1 MKVVITGGLGF
12 LGLRLAER
20 LLELGELEQGESGLA
35 AIDTLVLADR
45 EVPARRA
52 DWMDSRVELA
62 ACDVTDRELLF
73 RLIDRDDVSVFH
85 LAAVVSAEAERDPE
99 LAWRVNVDG
108 TRNVLDAVSRRAG
121 CRRVVVTSTYAV
133 FGGNLPAVCGDD
145 TKLAPQSTYGMTKA
159 ILELMVADSSRRRA
173 IDGRVARLPTVI
185 VRPGAANAAA
195 SSVASAIFRE
205 PLAGRPYQVP
215 VTEDTRMAF
224 TGARSAVEGLIAL
237 HEVSADDLGL
247 DRSVCFPSRSA
258 SIREMVEC
266 LQRVAEGRRLGAI
279 SWAPDPVA
287 QAIVSSWPHDVDA
300 ARAIAVGVPV
310 TEELDRIVQEAA
322 EALSSGAA

>member
-1 MKVVITGGLGF
+1 MKVVITGGAGF
-12 LGLRLAER
+12 LGLRLARR
-20 LLELGELEQGESGLA
+20 LLELGELRLGEDGPA

-45 EVPARRA
+45 EVPTTRA
-52 DWMDSRVELA
+52 EWMDSRVELA
-62 ACDVTDRELLF
+62 TCDVGDRNSLF
-73 RLIDRDDVSVFH
+73 GLIDRDEVSVFH

-108 TRNVLDAVSRRAG
+108 GRNVLDAVARRAG
-121 CRRVVVTSTYAV
+121 CPRLVVTSTYAV
-133 FGGNLPAVCGDD
+133 FGGNLPDVCGDD
-145 TKLAPQSTYGMTKA
+145 TKLTPQSTYGMTKA
-159 ILELMVADSSRRRA
+159 ILELLVADYSRRGT

-237 HEVSADDLGL
+237 HELSGAQLGN
-247 DRSVCFPSRSA
+247 DRTVCFPSRAA

-266 LQRVAEGRRLGAI
+266 LQRVGEGQPLGPI
-279 SWAPDPVA
+279 SWTPDPVT
-287 QAIVSSWPHDVDA
+287 QAIVSSWPNDVDA
-300 ARAIAVGVPV
+300 ARAIAAGVPV
-310 TEELDRIVQEAA
+310 PDELDRIVREAA
-322 EALSSGAA
+322 ETFSTDSA

>member
-1 MKVVITGGLGF
+1 MKVIITGGLGF
-12 LGLRLAER
+12 LGLRLARR
-20 LLELGELEQGESGLA
+20 LLELGELDLGEGGPA

-45 EVPARRA
+45 EVPAGRS

-62 ACDVTDRELLF
+62 ACDVSNRELLF
-73 RLIDRDDVSVFH
+73 GLVDRDDVSVFH

-108 TRNVLDAVSRRAG
+108 GRNVLDAVRRRAG
-121 CRRVVVTSTYAV
+121 CQRVVVTSTYAV
-133 FGGNLPAVCGDD
+133 FGGNLPDVCGDE

-159 ILELMVADSSRRRA
+159 ILELLVADYSRRGA

-215 VTEDTRMAF
+215 VAEDTRMAF

-237 HEVSADDLGL
+237 HEVSGAYLGD
-247 DRSVCFPSRSA
+247 DRSVCFPSRAA

-266 LQRVAEGRRLGAI
+266 LQRVAEGRRLGPI
-279 SWAPDPVA
+279 SWGPDPIT

-300 ARAIAVGVPV
+300 ARAIAAGVPV
-310 TEELDRIVQEAA
+310 PDELDRIVQEAA
-322 EALSSGAA
+322 EALSGDAV